1 MAVEFP
7 ILVSGGSGKLAGLVI
22 DELLARGVPARQI
35 VTTTRTP
42 ARLAAL
48 AKRGV
53 EVREADFKRPETLDR
68 ALAGAARMLL
78 ISTVPDLPFVNLN
91 RFRQH
96 KAAIDAAIRAGV
108 GHVFYTSAP
117 NPGPPFHVFW
127 KQDHY
132 ETEEALIRS
141 GLRWTVLRQWEWPDW
156 HFEIDWLPAL
166 ESGRFL
172 TPRGAGRVNH
182 VTREDCARAIAGA
195 LLAEDSLDRCYD
207 LTGPASLLAEDL
219 ASELAAAFG
228 RPLEVVHCSDE
239 EYAAHL
245 RGRGMDKTVLPFVA
259 GFAMGVRLGR
269 YDGTTDWV
277 ERLSGKAPTS
287 IRAFLETEAARRT

>member
-22 DELLARGVPARQI
+22 EELVALGVPPQQI

-42 ARLAAL
+42 DRLAHL
-48 AKRGV
+48 AERGI
-53 EVREADFKRPETLDR
+53 EVRQADFKQPETLDEAFAGVAR
-68 ALAGAARMLL
+68 ALL

-91 RFRQH
+91 RFHQH
-96 KAAIDAAIRAGV
+96 KAAIDAAIRSGV

-117 NPGPPFHVFW
+117 NPGPPFHLFW

-156 HFEIDWLPAL
+156 HFEIDWRPAL

-207 LTGPASLLAEDL
+207 LTGPASLSAEELAG
-219 ASELAAAFG
+219 ELAAVFG
-228 RPLEVVHCSDE
+228 KPLEVVHCSDE
-239 EYAAHL
+239 EYAAYL
-245 RGRGMDKTVLPFVA
+245 RARGLDETVLPFVA
-259 GFAMGVRLGR
+259 DFAKGVRLGR

-287 IRAFLETEAARRT
+287 IRAFLETEAARLA